1 MRMVRSRMMAWL
13 MRRLTRLMM
22 IVGVAVAP
30 GALLGVHRAGIVG
43 VRLLH
48 RNRNLMLLYWQ
59 I

>member
-1 MRMVRSRMMAWL
+1 MMAWL

-43 VRLLH
+43 VLLR
-48 RNRNLMLLYWQ
+48 RNRGLMLLYSQ
-59 I
+59 MYK